1 MSNFRSVINILP
13 VDFGEGSCSRG
24 KTKSTPR
31 LKSWSRSGVW
41 QKADV
46 QEVHFFIIL
55 HQCLFCPMKNQIYL
69 GLRIFVWLTLNYSIL
84 NIIWKSE
91 TWLII
96 RIIWKEWDEVVG
108 LGCSPVM
115 SFLGTRLLVNHVC
128 HWANDQGLGLTTC
141 DILFYLLLYE
151 DHTSCGNRLN
161 FSQIS
166 KVVKKYSTK
175 R

>member
-1 MSNFRSVINILP
+1 
-13 VDFGEGSCSRG
+13 
-24 KTKSTPR
+24 
-31 LKSWSRSGVW
+31 
-41 QKADV
+41 
-46 QEVHFFIIL
+46 
-55 HQCLFCPMKNQIYL
+55 
-69 GLRIFVWLTLNYSIL
+69 
-84 NIIWKSE
+84 
-91 TWLII
+91 
-96 RIIWKEWDEVVG
+96 
-108 LGCSPVM
+108 M

-175 R
+175 RLSCFILCKLIIFIFAVCLRGMNTKQMKQQIKSKLINSRTNNLLTEVNHHQTYKLKKQISNDKKNKILQLHGDAMLQMNRYGF